1 MSITVNI
8 GERVDVVPIVDGYI
22 VEKGVYRLPYGGRQ
36 ITEHLTRLLT
46 ETGHR
51 LVLLFCFNYYTLL
64 SCFYDSSKRKHIGE
78 VFAAK
83 HSWKVMTNSGG
94 T

>member
-1 MSITVNI
+1 MYQSSNLYLPLPVNI

-51 LVLLFCFNYYTLL
+51 LVLGLVWENVL
-64 SCFYDSSKRKHIGE
+64 S
-78 VFAAK
+78 
-83 HSWKVMTNSGG
+83 
-94 T
+94 